1 MTVPSQ
7 PAGAERRDQQSLDRQ
22 RRRVAERRRLDE
34 IFGDVL
40 PATTDDERE
49 PGERHGFDAEYY
61 RANRPPHHDR

>member
-1 MTVPSQ
+1 MTVP
-7 PAGAERRDQQSLDRQ
+7 PERPVPPGDDHE

-40 PATTDDERE
+40 PSTTDDERD
-49 PGERHGFDAEYY
+49 PADRSGFDAEYY